1 MTASRTASLRVGPA
15 DQPPAHQT
23 CAKPDGP
30 YALAMTP
37 KRRIGNE
44 SSETRALI
52 IDTAEQVIRD
62 EGYAAAST
70 RRVAIRAGLKP
81 SLVHYYFPT
90 TDDLFLAV
98 FKRGAAQSDAMIE
111 EALSSDDP
119 LRALWRFFA
128 DTSRT
133 TLAFEFVALANHRKV
148 IGVEIAR
155 HSEAMRARQ
164 VALLERLIGEKLKDS
179 DDGTPAGLSVVLAGI
194 GRALVMEGEL
204 GIHAGHADAR
214 AFVEAWLDRLL
225 SPAAQPGGT

>member
-1 MTASRTASLRVGPA
+1 MA
-15 DQPPAHQT
+15 
-23 CAKPDGP
+23 
-30 YALAMTP
+30 P

-52 IDTAEQVIRD
+52 VDTAEQVIRE

-111 EALSSDDP
+111 QALSSDDP
-119 LRALWRFFA
+119 LRALWGFFA

-148 IGVEIAR
+148 IGAEIAR

-164 VALLERLIGEKLKDS
+164 VAALEQLIGEKLTAS
-179 DDGTPAGLSVVLAGI
+179 GSGTPAGFSLVLAGI

-204 GIHAGHADAR
+204 GVRSGHADAR

-225 SPAAQPGGT
+225 APPAEPGGT